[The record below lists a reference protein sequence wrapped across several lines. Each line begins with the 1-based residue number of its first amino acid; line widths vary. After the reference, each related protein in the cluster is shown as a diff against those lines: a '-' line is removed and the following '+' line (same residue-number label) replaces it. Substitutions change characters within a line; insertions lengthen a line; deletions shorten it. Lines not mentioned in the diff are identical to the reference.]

1 MNYKMTQVL
10 DLKVGNKAPEFTLT
24 NKDKKEISLKDFKGK
39 YVILYFYPKDNSPAC
54 TTEAIG
60 FTGIL
65 PALQKLDSVVIG
77 ISPDTPESHAKFIE
91 KKNLKVVL
99 LSDVDKKVIKKYG
112 KWGKKKFRGKEYMG
126 VIRSTF
132 LIDPDG
138 KIAHIWPKV
147 SVKGHPEDVERVLK
161 ELIK

>member
-1 MNYKMTQVL
+1 MTQVL
-10 DLKVGNKAPEFTLT
+10 DLKVGNKAPEFTLPDKD
-24 NKDKKEISLKDFKGK
+24 NKEVSLKDFKGK
-39 YVILYFYPKDNSPAC
+39 YVILYFYPKDNTPAC

-65 PALQKLDSVVIG
+65 PSLQKLDAVVLG

-91 KKNLKVVL
+91 KKNLEIIL
-99 LSDVDKKVIKKYG
+99 LSDVDKKVIKEYG

-132 LIDPDG
+132 LIDPNG
-138 KIAHIWPKV
+138 KIAYIWPSV
-147 SVKGHPEDVERVLK
+147 SVKGHTEEVKNKLA
-161 ELIK
+161 ELTA

>member
-1 MNYKMTQVL
+1 MAQQIIE
-10 DLKVGNKAPEFTLT
+10 LKVGSTAPKFSLPDKDNKEVFL
-24 NKDKKEISLKDFKGK
+24 NDFKGK
-39 YVILYFYPKDNSPAC
+39 YVILYFYPKDNTPAC

-65 PALQKLDSVVIG
+65 PALQKLDAVVVG
-77 ISPDTPESHAKFIE
+77 ISPDSPESHTKFIE
-91 KKNLKVVL
+91 KKNLKVIL
-99 LSDVDKKVIKKYG
+99 LSDVDKKVIKEYG
-112 KWGKKKFRGKEYMG
+112 KWGLKKFRGKEYMG

-147 SVKGHPEDVERVLK
+147 SVKGHPEDVERILK

>member
-1 MNYKMTQVL
+1 MTQQIFE
-10 DLKVGNKAPEFTLT
+10 LKVGKDAPKFNLPDKDNKEV
-24 NKDKKEISLKDFKGK
+24 SLNDFKGK
-39 YVILYFYPKDNSPAC
+39 YVILYFYPKDNTPAC

-65 PALQKLDSVVIG
+65 PALQKLEAVVIG
-77 ISPDTPESHAKFIE
+77 ISPDSPESHTKFIE
-91 KKNLKVVL
+91 KKNLKIIL
-99 LSDVDKKVIKKYG
+99 LSDIDKKVIIEYG
-112 KWGKKKFRGKEYMG
+112 KWGLKKFRGKEYMG

-147 SVKGHPEDVERVLK
+147 SVKGHPEDVKRILK

>member
-1 MNYKMTQVL
+1 MAQQIFE
-10 DLKVGNKAPEFTLT
+10 LKVGSDAPKFSLPDKDNKEV
-24 NKDKKEISLKDFKGK
+24 SLKDFKGK
-39 YVILYFYPKDNSPAC
+39 YVILYFYPKDNTPAC

-65 PALQKLDSVVIG
+65 SALQKLDAVVIG
-77 ISPDTPESHAKFIE
+77 ISPDSPESHTKFIE
-91 KKNLKVVL
+91 KKNLKIIL
-99 LSDVDKKVIKKYG
+99 LSDIDKKVIIEYG
-112 KWGKKKFRGKEYMG
+112 KWGLKKFRGKEYMG

-147 SVKGHPEDVERVLK
+147 SVKGHPEDVKRILK

>member
-1 MNYKMTQVL
+1 MTQQIL
-10 DLKVGNKAPEFTLT
+10 ELEVGNDAPEFSLPDKD
-24 NKDKKEISLKDFKGK
+24 NKQVSLQDFKGK
-39 YVILYFYPKDNSPAC
+39 YVILYFYPKDNTPAC

-65 PALQKLDSVVIG
+65 PALQKLDAIVIG
-77 ISPDTPESHAKFIE
+77 VSPDSPESHAKFIE
-91 KKNLKVVL
+91 KKNLKVIL
-99 LSDVDKKVIKKYG
+99 LSDIDKEVIKMYG

-132 LIDPDG
+132 LIDPEG

-147 SVKGHPEDVERVLK
+147 SVKGHPEEVESILK
-161 ELIK
+161 DLIK